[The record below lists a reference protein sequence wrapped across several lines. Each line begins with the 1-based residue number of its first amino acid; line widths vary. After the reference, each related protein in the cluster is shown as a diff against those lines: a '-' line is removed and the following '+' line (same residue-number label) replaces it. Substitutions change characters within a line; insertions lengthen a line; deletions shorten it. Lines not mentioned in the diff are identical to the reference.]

1 MGSDTKLILYG
12 GKYMQN
18 KNKLELKS
26 KRLQL
31 LIDRHQQLDDTV
43 DELAQRRV
51 LLPSDR
57 QNLKRL
63 KVIRLYAKEAIS
75 RFKLR
80 ENITE

>member
-1 MGSDTKLILYG
+1 
-12 GKYMQN
+12 MQN

-31 LIDRHQQLDDTV
+31 LIDRHQRLDDTV
-43 DELAQRRV
+43 DEMAQRRI
-51 LLPSDR
+51 LLPLER
-57 QNLKRL
+57 QNLRRL
-63 KVIRLYAKEAIS
+63 KVMRLYAKEAIA

>member
-1 MGSDTKLILYG
+1 
-12 GKYMQN
+12 MQN